1 MNYLY
6 DTVDKIIE
14 VHISGY
20 YDDGV
25 KYEDAHLECFDTIYN
40 LYYMIL
46 KIAKNVKMTTL
57 EYPVYNNIPVVIKY
71 LKDNDYDN
79 IYNIQKKQINKLKE
93 IYNKCLNENKTK
105 GE

>member
-1 MNYLY
+1 
-6 DTVDKIIE
+6 
-14 VHISGY
+14 
-20 YDDGV
+20 
-25 KYEDAHLECFDTIYN
+25 
-40 LYYMIL
+40 MIL

-79 IYNIQKKQINKLKE
+79 IYNIQKKQIDKLKE